1 MIVPVFLLLSAVRNI
16 LILFITKK
24 EEVELTSYLSTS
36 SYLISK
42 LI

>member
-16 LILFITKK
+16 LILLLK

>member
-16 LILFITKK
+16 LILLLQK